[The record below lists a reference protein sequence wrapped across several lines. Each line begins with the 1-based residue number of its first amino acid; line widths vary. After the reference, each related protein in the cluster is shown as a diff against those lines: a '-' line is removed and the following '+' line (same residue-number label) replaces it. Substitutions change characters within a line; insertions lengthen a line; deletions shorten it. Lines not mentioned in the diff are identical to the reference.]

1 MGARGYSAM
10 LRSKEACHLRRTPL
24 QPGGSVVVAPLNL
37 AVMLVV
43 VLMVV
48 PLPSVTVS
56 VSVHVM
62 LPPLAT
68 PVVSTLPPGPA
79 TMVGAA
85 PLKVCSEAGSGL
97 ASSQAYVQLAMPQ
110 VDGPLLT
117 GTVVLTPSSTVTL

>member
-1 MGARGYSAM
+1 MQAAAT
-10 LRSKEACHLRRTPL
+10 E
-24 QPGGSVVVAPLNL
+24 QPAPLNL

-43 VLMVV
+43 VPLVA
-48 PLPSVTVS
+48 PLPSVTLS
-56 VSVHVM
+56 VSVHVT

-79 TMVGAA
+79 TMVGAM
-85 PLKVCSEAGSGL
+85 PLKVCGVAGAGQ
-97 ASSQAYVQLAMPQ
+97 ASSQAYVQLATPQ